1 MDGPVTFKDSK
12 YDLLAFRNRIE
23 HPHWMLHR
31 FLRNQHFV
39 CFCVNT
45 QQFHKIQ
52 EIAQNADVVRSDEA
66 FYEDVRY
73 GFGMLKG
80 PTFSP

>member
-1 MDGPVTFKDSK
+1 M
-12 YDLLAFRNRIE
+12 
-23 HPHWMLHR
+23 
-31 FLRNQHFV
+31 
-39 CFCVNT
+39 NT
-45 QQFHKIQ
+45 QEFHKIQ